1 MQTHTDT
8 YFYLKLMHTYSN
20 L

>member
-1 MQTHTDT
+1 MQSHTDT